1 MIFYSNGVN
10 EEVMKNFKNF
20 IYTFCSIIVLS
31 IIFVTI
37 MYTYNKTQNF
47 RIESVGHMLE
57 NRIGHSAILLPNSN
71 EVLFVGGSDGATN
84 NILLNAEI
92 CNFKNETCN
101 LISMNKRHIMSD
113 IYINS
118 DKNIVIVDNGSIE
131 VFDNIKKQIKLI
143 EENPFGLDNYI
154 NETKR
159 FQISNDIVLVSGGK
173 INQKEYFNKGKKEQA
188 ITSKVYLYDIKN
200 YKILKQLNLNVPRSN
215 HQMIFSNN
223 YLYVFGGESTTKEN
237 SLFVEKYNPDSET
250 FEIVGKIKEARSDFS
265 IFKKGQYIFLIGGRL
280 KDNIEIYN
288 LENNTSEIKKN
299 FIINSDT
306 SLLNYDLNILDIN
319 DENIIF
325 IVKSRNKS
333 LSGLYRYNLNEEKVY
348 KINGQA
354 IGSYANIIKFNN
366 NLIISGGEKQ
376 FFLPLKRFKICA
388 IGNLCP
394 YNSATNKIILV
405 KEK

>member
-1 MIFYSNGVN
+1 M
-10 EEVMKNFKNF
+10 
-20 IYTFCSIIVLS
+20 VLS

-71 EVLFVGGSDGATN
+71 EILFVGGSDGAAN

-92 CNFKNETCN
+92 CNFKNKTCK
-101 LISMNKRHIMSD
+101 LISMNKKHIMSD
-113 IYINS
+113 IYMNS

-131 VFDNIKKQIKLI
+131 IFDNTKKQIKLI

-159 FQISNDIVLVSGGK
+159 IQISNDIVLVSGGK

-237 SLFVEKYNPDSET
+237 SLFIEKYNPDSER

-265 IFKKGQYIFLIGGRL
+265 IFQKGQYIFLIGGRL

-288 LENNTSEIKKN
+288 LKNNTTEIKKN

-306 SLLNYDLNILDIN
+306 ILLNYDFNILDIN

-333 LSGLYRYNLNEEKVY
+333 LSGLYHYNLNEEKVY
-348 KINGQA
+348 KIYEQD
-354 IGSYANIIKFNN
+354 IGSYANIIKFKN

-376 FFLPLKRFKICA
+376 FLLPLKRFKICA
-388 IGNLCP
+388 IGKLCP
-394 YNSATNKIILV
+394 YNNATNKIILV

>member
-1 MIFYSNGVN
+1 M
-10 EEVMKNFKNF
+10 
-20 IYTFCSIIVLS
+20 VLS

-71 EVLFVGGSDGATN
+71 EILFVGGSDGAAN

-92 CNFKNETCN
+92 CNFKNKTCK
-101 LISMNKRHIMSD
+101 LISMNKKHIMSD
-113 IYINS
+113 IYMNS

-131 VFDNIKKQIKLI
+131 VFDNTKKQIKLI

-159 FQISNDIVLVSGGK
+159 IQISNDIVLVSGGK

-237 SLFVEKYNPDSET
+237 SLFIEKYNPDSER

-265 IFKKGQYIFLIGGRL
+265 IFQKGQYIFLIGGRL

-288 LENNTSEIKKN
+288 LKNNTTEIKKN

-306 SLLNYDLNILDIN
+306 ILLNYDFNILDIN

-333 LSGLYRYNLNEEKVY
+333 LSGLYHYNLNEEKVY
-348 KINGQA
+348 KIYEQD
-354 IGSYANIIKFNN
+354 IGSYANIIKFKN

-376 FFLPLKRFKICA
+376 FLLPLKRFKICA
-388 IGNLCP
+388 IGKLCP
-394 YNSATNKIILV
+394 YNNATNKIILV

>member
-1 MIFYSNGVN
+1 
-10 EEVMKNFKNF
+10 
-20 IYTFCSIIVLS
+20 
-31 IIFVTI
+31 

-71 EVLFVGGSDGATN
+71 EILFVGGSDGAAN

-92 CNFKNETCN
+92 CNFKNKTCK
-101 LISMNKRHIMSD
+101 LISMNKKHIMSD
-113 IYINS
+113 IYMNY

-131 VFDNIKKQIKLI
+131 IFDNTKKQIKLI

-159 FQISNDIVLVSGGK
+159 IQISNDIVLVSGGK

-237 SLFVEKYNPDSET
+237 SLFIEKYNPDSER

-265 IFKKGQYIFLIGGRL
+265 IFQKGQYIFLIGGRL

-288 LENNTSEIKKN
+288 LKNNTTEIKKN

-306 SLLNYDLNILDIN
+306 ILLNYDFNILDIN

-333 LSGLYRYNLNEEKVY
+333 LSGLYHYNLNEEKVY
-348 KINGQA
+348 KIYEQD
-354 IGSYANIIKFNN
+354 IGSYANIIKFKN

-376 FFLPLKRFKICA
+376 FLLPLKRFKICA
-388 IGNLCP
+388 IGKLCP